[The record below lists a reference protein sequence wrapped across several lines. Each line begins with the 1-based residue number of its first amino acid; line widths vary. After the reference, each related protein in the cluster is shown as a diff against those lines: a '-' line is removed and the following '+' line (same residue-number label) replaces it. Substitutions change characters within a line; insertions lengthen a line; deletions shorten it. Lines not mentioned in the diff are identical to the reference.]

1 MITTDLR
8 GVNLTDLT
16 SAESRKQSDLA
27 TKDVRGSLKC
37 VTFSPGL
44 FVHIQAS
51 IQLSEVHSTTA
62 SSGAVVLTYVLML
75 VKCIYIHK

>member
-27 TKDVRGSLKC
+27 TKDVRGSPQC
-37 VTFSPGL
+37 ITCFTPGL
-44 FVHIQAS
+44 FVHINSS
-51 IQLSEVHSTTA
+51 IYSA
-62 SSGAVVLTYVLML
+62 F
-75 VKCIYIHK
+75 

>member
-16 SAESRKQSDLA
+16 SAESDLA
-27 TKDVRGSLKC
+27 TKDVRGSLQC

-44 FVHIQAS
+44 FVYINSS
-51 IQLSEVHSTTA
+51 IYSAFWGPLNY
-62 SSGAVVLTYVLML
+62 G
-75 VKCIYIHK
+75 